1 MTIKVRYLREFAS
14 DMESFSEHDRAL
26 IRAAIIKL
34 RENPFTRSE
43 GGYGKAAA
51 ASGSESLLSVK
62 IAAADIR
69 IVYKLI
75 RSRDGE
81 SALVIFASAVNDAS
95 PRSL

>member
-1 MTIKVRYLREFAS
+1 MPPAQKGAYRAVSGQGGTYEKGSGEALAFA
-14 DMESFSEHDRAL
+14 F
-26 IRAAIIKL
+26 K
-34 RENPFTRSE
+34 RSE

-51 ASGSESLLSVK
+51 ESGSESLLSVK